1 MPSATTSD
9 ATARPGD
16 NVDGP
21 RTRAAALP
29 ADERR
34 AAIVEATI
42 PLLYEHGSGVTTRQ
56 IAEAAGIAEGT
67 IFRVF
72 PDKDSLIAAAI
83 EKAFDPAPLD
93 RALRSIDLALPLE
106 ARLIE
111 AVDAIKHRVNKI
123 WLLMTAVGMTK
134 PPTPPDHG
142 NRRGT
147 PDVDT
152 LAALFEPDLGQL
164 RRDAVVAA
172 QLLRGLTFAGSHPAL
187 IVDEPLSSDEIV
199 SLVLDGIRL
208 HDQDDS
214 P

>member
-1 MPSATTSD
+1 M
-9 ATARPGD
+9 
-16 NVDGP
+16 
-21 RTRAAALP
+21 P

-42 PLLYEHGSGVTTRQ
+42 PLLYEHGSGVTTRL

-83 EKAFDPAPLD
+83 EKAFDPAPLE
-93 RALRSIDLALPLE
+93 RALRSIDMAQPLE
-106 ARLIE
+106 TRLIE

-134 PPTPPDHG
+134 PPTPPDGG

-152 LAALFEPDLGQL
+152 LALLFEPDLGQL
-164 RRDAVVAA
+164 RRDAVVSA

-187 IVDEPLSSDEIV
+187 IVDEPLTSEEIV
-199 SLVLDGIRL
+199 SLVLDGIRR
-208 HDQDDS
+208 HDLEDRA